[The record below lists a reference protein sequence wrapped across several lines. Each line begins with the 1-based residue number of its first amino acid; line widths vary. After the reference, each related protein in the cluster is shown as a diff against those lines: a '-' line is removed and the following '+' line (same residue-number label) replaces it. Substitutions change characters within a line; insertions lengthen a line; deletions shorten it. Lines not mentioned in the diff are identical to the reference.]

1 MSKIFLITRP
11 QHEYRICYLH
21 AWSKEIVDFATK
33 KGINFTDFDKKQS
46 TKANVE
52 KYLKKRNPE
61 FVVFNGHGPES
72 GDEIL
77 GHEDKTI
84 IKAGQNT
91 NLLKNSIIYARA
103 CFSSKI
109 LGKDVISSGAKSY
122 IGYSGPFSWVHSS
135 DRECNPFKDNIAE
148 PFKMISNEIP
158 LSILNGHTTSE
169 AHERAKA
176 LCLKLLQDFSSTGN
190 EDLDKEIRFWLFFDM
205 NIQEHLGDPDA
216 TF

>member
-46 TKANVE
+46 TKDNVE

-61 FVVFNGHGPES
+61 FVVLNGHGQES

-109 LGKDVISSGAKSY
+109 LG
-122 IGYSGPFSWVHSS
+122 
-135 DRECNPFKDNIAE
+135 
-148 PFKMISNEIP
+148 
-158 LSILNGHTTSE
+158 
-169 AHERAKA
+169 
-176 LCLKLLQDFSSTGN
+176 
-190 EDLDKEIRFWLFFDM
+190 
-205 NIQEHLGDPDA
+205 
-216 TF
+216 